1 MRALPTCSHYTLFR
15 FEIDQITA
23 YLDILTEH
31 LLKTNDVSGKR
42 IYLKNADFKL
52 SWPTL
57 LLLHIGKGKGK
68 RRTLLYMST
77 PSQVI
82 VFLDQNQ
89 KEMRIDSSINTRYVS
104 LSAAHIFF
112 YQSYFQNMLLP

>member
-42 IYLKNADFKL
+42 FILRMLILNCL
-52 SWPTL
+52 GQ
-57 LLLHIGKGKGK
+57 HCC
-68 RRTLLYMST
+68 
-77 PSQVI
+77 
-82 VFLDQNQ
+82 
-89 KEMRIDSSINTRYVS
+89 
-104 LSAAHIFF
+104 F
-112 YQSYFQNMLLP
+112 YI